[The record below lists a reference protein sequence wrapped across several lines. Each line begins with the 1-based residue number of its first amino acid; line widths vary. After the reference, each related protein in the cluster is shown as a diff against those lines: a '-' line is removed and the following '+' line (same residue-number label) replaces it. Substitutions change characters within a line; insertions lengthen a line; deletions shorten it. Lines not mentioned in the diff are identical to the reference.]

1 MVVIEKKSAIK
12 AFYYL
17 MAVDGDVSDIE
28 IDKLNE
34 IGNEIDSEYYNEYRE
49 SVISECLAQIDTA
62 DDDEY
67 YDVIQ
72 EGLDDAL
79 LCIAEDQSQGIALRL
94 LVWDMLVMAFVNDE
108 YSYEERRLIKHVVR
122 VAKMDKSIFLEME
135 QLLKTAVSVDKEKER
150 ISTSDKTYA
159 EVRPI
164 VEELEKRQKV
174 IMESA
179 KALIE
184 DEVEYD
190 DPYVEAEKTGVLN
203 DVVSKVGDK
212 INPIASDVGAKTKE
226 IFGKTTSEI
235 GKKFNQTTNGLGK
248 KVSQSTA
255 GLGAKAK
262 GLLRSKKR

>member
-1 MVVIEKKSAIK
+1 MVVVEKRSVIK

-17 MAVDGDVSDIE
+17 MAVDGNVSDSE
-28 IDKLNE
+28 LDKLNE
-34 IGNEIDSEYYNEYRE
+34 IGIEIDSEHYNDYKE
-49 SVISECLAQIDTA
+49 SVISECLAHINTA

-72 EGLDDAL
+72 EGLDDTL
-79 LCIAEDQSQGIALRL
+79 LCIAEDKTQGVPLRL

-108 YSYEERRLIKHVVR
+108 FALEERKLIKHVVR
-122 VAKMDKSIFLEME
+122 VTKMDKSIFLEME
-135 QLLKTAVSVDKEKER
+135 HLLKTAVSVDKEKER
-150 ISTSDKTYA
+150 ISSSNKPYA

-164 VEELEKRQKV
+164 VEELEKRQRI

-179 KALIE
+179 MALIE

-190 DPYVEAEKTGVLN
+190 NPYVESEKTGVIN

-212 INPIASDVGAKTKE
+212 INPIATDVGAKTKE
-226 IFGKTTSEI
+226 LIGKTTLEL
-235 GKKFNQTTNGLGK
+235 GKKFNQTTNGLGEK
-248 KVSQSTA
+248 LNKSTA

-262 GLLRSKKR
+262 GLLRNKKR